1 MELQKKVNRR
11 ICVRDI
17 RFSAADPPSY
27 VTFIAFSFYSR
38 HSRVIHLLNGPYKGA
53 D

>member
-1 MELQKKVNRR
+1 MELQKKVNGR

-27 VTFIAFSFYSR
+27 VTFYRFFLLLSSFQSDTL
-38 HSRVIHLLNGPYKGA
+38 VEWPL
-53 D
+53 